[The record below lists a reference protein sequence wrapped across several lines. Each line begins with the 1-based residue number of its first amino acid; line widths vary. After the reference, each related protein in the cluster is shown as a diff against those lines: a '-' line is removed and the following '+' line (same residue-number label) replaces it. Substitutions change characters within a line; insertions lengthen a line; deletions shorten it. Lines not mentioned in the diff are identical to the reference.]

1 MRYAFIREQQ
11 TDYSVRRLCKMMAVH
26 PSGYY
31 AWLENPDSARSIE
44 DKRLLGHIK
53 LSWLESDS
61 VYGYRKVTDDL
72 RDLGETCGKH
82 RVYRLMRQEKLRS
95 QTGYRRRISHRGG
108 PAAVTAPNHLQRQF
122 DVVEPNR
129 VWVTD
134 ITYIRT
140 YEGWLFLAVVID
152 LFSRQVIGWSMG
164 PRMDRELAIN
174 ALLMAVWRR
183 QPQSTV
189 LVHSDQG
196 SQFSS
201 YDWQAFLK
209 AHNLQPSMSRR
220 GNCHDNAVAE
230 SFFQLLK
237 RERVRRKIYL
247 TRNLAK
253 QDVFDYIEM
262 FYNPKRRHS
271 VSAGMSPVEYEKQY
285 IERLESV

>member
-1 MRYAFIREQQ
+1 
-11 TDYSVRRLCKMMAVH
+11 MMAVH

-31 AWLENPDSARSIE
+31 AWLETPHCARAID

-53 LSWLESDS
+53 QSWLESGS
-61 VYGYRKVTDDL
+61 VYGYRKVRDDL
-72 RDLGETCGKH
+72 LALGETCGKH

-95 QTGYRRRISHRGG
+95 LTGYRRRPSPPGG
-108 PAAVTAPNHLQRQF
+108 PAAVTAPNHLKRQF
-122 DVVEPNR
+122 DVHEPNR

-140 YEGWLFLAVVID
+140 HEGWLFLSAVLD

-164 PRMDRELAIN
+164 PRMDRDLAIN

-189 LVHSDQG
+189 MVHSDQG

-237 RERVRRKIYL
+237 RERIRRKIYA
-247 TRNLAK
+247 TRNEAR

-262 FYNPKRRHS
+262 FYNPKRRHG
-271 VSAGMSPVEYEKQY
+271 VSNRLSPVEYEKQY
-285 IERLESV
+285 FERLASV